1 MKRNSIKLLTAAVLL
16 ATGQQ
21 AFAAATGTL
30 AGQTV
35 SNTANVSYTVNGT
48 SQTAAFNNPAATF
61 KVDRKVNVTVA
72 AADTTASPKGVAPKA
87 NGQVLTYTVTNTT
100 NDTMDFH
107 LSALDASSG
116 DDFDVSSITGVFVES
131 GATPGYQPGE
141 DTELYIDELASGDAK
156 TVYVIAN
163 IPDTNGSNIA
173 NGKQAGIVLTAEA
186 RTGGTASSEG
196 SALTDN
202 IADADVAGTVQNVF
216 ADAAGTGGDTAKNGA
231 HADTGYFEIQT
242 AAITVNKTSFVMWD
256 PINQYANPKA
266 IPGAVM
272 VYCITVANPSTTVDA
287 TAIGISDVIDTTY
300 LNHINTGATAG
311 KIAFKLAEEGV
322 NVPACTAAALINE
335 ASDSSGGT
343 AGDAAY
349 AAGAGLTAKTD
360 DEDVIEDGGYY
371 DVASHTVHVNT
382 ATLQSKGAGKNN
394 VATAVF
400 RVTIK

>member
-48 SQTAAFNNPAATF
+48 AQTAAFNNPAATF
-61 KVDRKVNVTVA
+61 KVDRKVNVTVSA
-72 AADTTASPKGVAPKA
+72 AETTAAPKGVAPKA

-107 LSALDASSG
+107 LTTAQASG
-116 DDFDVSSITGVFVES
+116 DDFDVTTISGVYVES
-131 GATPGYQPGE
+131 GAHAGYQPAE
-141 DTELYIDELASGDAK
+141 DTATYIDELASGDAK
-156 TVYVIAN
+156 TVYVVSN

-173 NGKQAGIVLTAEA
+173 NGKQAGVVLTATA
-186 RTGGTASSEG
+186 RIGGTASSEG
-196 SALTDN
+196 TTLTNDVGN
-202 IADADVAGTVQNVF
+202 ADIAGTVQNVF

-231 HADTGYFEIQT
+231 HADTGFYEIQT

-256 PINQYANPKA
+256 PINQYTNPKA
-266 IPGAVM
+266 IPGAVL
-272 VYCITVANPSTTVDA
+272 VYCITVANPSTTVQA
-287 TAIGISDVIDTTY
+287 TSIGITDVVDTTY
-300 LNHINTGATAG
+300 LNDINAGATAN

-322 NVPACTAAALINE
+322 NVPSCDASTLIDS
-335 ASDSSGGT
+335 ATDSSSGT
-343 AGDAAY
+343 AGDASY
-349 AAGAGLTAKTD
+349 KAAAGLTAKTD
-360 DEDVIEDGGYY
+360 VDDAPDDGGYY
-371 DVASHTVHVNT
+371 DVPSHTVHVDT
-382 ATLQSKGAGKNN
+382 ATLQAKGTGQNN